1 MSSSASCRRW
11 ANVTVASPVR
21 MAWLD
26 ASIPSA
32 TACSSSR
39 CPAAVQLVPFAL
51 EFSQVDDLG
60 QAGVQLSLP
69 LPLWLAQGLADGR
82 LPGLELLG
90 QPGPAAGPGQRAGD
104 LGGIGPAGTGSQPG
118 AAAGPPGG
126 SQCRTGR
133 PQIPPSAL
141 ISSTAI
147 WARFP
152 VAAANTLPG
161 PDLPVGLPSGWLSA
175 GSSSAPTNH
184 AVASATAGPR
194 PSAPRPVL
202 LRHLCLGQF
211 EGCPVRDEGDVLVH
225 RVQRLGAGEKH
236 GERLVVC
243 KPVQPRS
250 DLP

>member
-1 MSSSASCRRW
+1 M
-11 ANVTVASPVR
+11 V
-21 MAWLD
+21 WLD

-39 CPAAVQLVPFAL
+39 CPAAASSWRCWAVRAARRWSSSCRLRWSSAR
-51 EFSQVDDLG
+51 SMTSAR
-60 QAGVQLSLP
+60 QASSCCCHCHSG
-69 LPLWLAQGLADGR
+69 WLRAWRMADC
-82 LPGLELLG
+82 
-90 QPGPAAGPGQRAGD
+90 RAWSSW
-104 LGGIGPAGTGSQPG
+104 GSQAPPRARASARATWAGSVLREPEASLG

-202 LRHLCLGQF
+202 FRHLCLGQF

-243 KPVQPRS
+243 EPVQPRS
-250 DLP
+250 DLL